1 MKYLFGLG
9 FKTNIDCIDSNKRY
23 LFRQSILITKVMIP
37 VFVRGFI
44 RNYPNGKLLHDS
56 NTSDTDRDND
66 LWFT

>member
-37 VFVRGFI
+37 VFVWGVHK
-44 RNYPNGKLLHDS
+44 KLS
-56 NTSDTDRDND
+56 KWKIIT
-66 LWFT
+66 